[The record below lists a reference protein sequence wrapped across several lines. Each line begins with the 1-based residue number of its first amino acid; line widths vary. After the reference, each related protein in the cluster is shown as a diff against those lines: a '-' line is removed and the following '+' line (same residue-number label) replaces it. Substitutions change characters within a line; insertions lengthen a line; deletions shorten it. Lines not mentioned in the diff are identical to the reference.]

1 MAIWIFRT
9 AVRFKINFGW
19 LIIMSK
25 KWLNNIGITLVL
37 FAFWVAV
44 SGAFNWPQM
53 VVGFAASAFVVYFN
67 RNLVITAEDRPPVNI
82 KNIFWIFGY
91 FFKLL
96 RDIFIANF
104 QVAYIVLHPKM
115 PIVPNLVPLRVE
127 IDSVASRVLLG
138 NSITLCPGTLTV
150 LADEKDFLVHALT
163 IESGEEVKTW
173 HPIARLQQMERDV
186 E

>member
-1 MAIWIFRT
+1 
-9 AVRFKINFGW
+9 
-19 LIIMSK
+19 MSK
-25 KWLNNIGITLVL
+25 NWLNYIGTTLVL

-44 SGAFNWPQM
+44 SGRFDWPQM
-53 VVGFAASAFVVYFN
+53 TVGFAASVFVVYFN
-67 RNLVITAEDRPPVNI
+67 RNLLITAEDRPPVTF
-82 KNIFWIFGY
+82 KTVLWILGY

-115 PIVPNLVPLRVE
+115 PIVPNMVPLRVE
-127 IDSVASRVLLG
+127 IESMASRVLLG
-138 NSITLCPGTLTV
+138 NSITMCPGTLTV

-173 HPIARLQQMERDV
+173 HPITRLQQMER